1 MDSNDF
7 LLLSLAVTGLALL
20 VSLFVSTSERA
31 VIEESPISGWKK
43 FTIRPEALAGGGN
56 QRTLVSSQ
64 EGGELEVLSGNSGSF
79 PIKIGH
85 RKHGALLVIEK
96 PLLSLKSSLKMSL
109 LGQPWIQIRTGR
121 KGGIPRLVGV
131 GTRMADEVPEAGSL
145 RLNGDLPAREY
156 EIRIREKVAATV
168 FREQA
173 DDSVDGSC
181 YRVALP
187 EGIPEL
193 PFLALIVGLEVELAA
208 CARPARTLSLES

>member
-173 DDSVDGSC
+173 
-181 YRVALP
+181 ALP